1 MIQTTIAE
9 PTPEELE
16 AVLSRPDAQYEI
28 VDGEIVEKPDVSMR
42 AQWIALGFFRR
53 IDEFIR
59 ANRLGWAGHELKF
72 LLDPARPLSRQPDV
86 SFVSYERWPAG
97 KRWANEGDWPV
108 VPDLAIEI
116 LSLHDRGGK
125 TSKKVR
131 EYFRYGVKQV
141 WLIQPETCEV
151 SIYTA
156 PKRVQIL
163 DEEDTLDGGDVLPG
177 FRLAVADLFKD
188 EE

>member
-1 MIQTTIAE
+1 MNRTVHAE

-16 AVLSRPDAQYEI
+16 AVLSHPDASFEI
-28 VDGEIVEKPDVSMR
+28 VDGEIVEKSNVSIR
-42 AQWIALGFFRR
+42 AQWIALGLFRH
-53 IDEFIR
+53 IDEFVR

-97 KRWANEGDWPV
+97 KRWADEGDWPV

-116 LSLHDRGGK
+116 LSPHDRGGK
-125 TSKKVR
+125 VSKKVR
-131 EYFRYGVKQV
+131 EYFRYGVRQV
-141 WLIQPETCEV
+141 WLIQPETSEV

-163 DEEDTLDGGDVLPG
+163 DEEDAIEGGDVLPG
-177 FRLAVADLFKD
+177 LRLAVADLFKD
-188 EE
+188 EA